1 MNIDFQEILKELEF
15 RVPIGII
22 DLTQESQ
29 VTELVKILR
38 ENGVVNANE
47 YAQRARV
54 IFGYVNEAS
63 KKAAPKKKAATK
75 SKNDDYG
82 DETITYKDDVGKNR
96 TILVKTALGYGKS
109 KKIGQRHAYQAALKY
124 IDKKKGSTAKSE
136 PTGKNKEPK
145 QLGGAELVGGAEKRA
160 AEKKA
165 DKNDKFPKFSET
177 PPDEIYNYMG
187 VMDES
192 GKKILKPK
200 KINDKQFFTEL
211 NQSRKNA
218 FAGEKAGKG
227 GPATTFQEEM
237 SCLIIEITAKNPKL
251 SREDVV
257 KGAVKVLSKS
267 KFAENNELSEDYL
280 YKLGMKSSAGV
291 ELVKDMEKNPKLY
304 DKAPKQPDGYPKSF
318 ALSTLATQNCIHF
331 LTSKLEDSKK
341 TGDKKAIEH
350 YNKELEY
357 FAELSTK
364 ATGKEGDADTVM
376 MYQNPNGYTR
386 FLYITNKQTHS
397 DPKLNHTKKS
407 RANYII
413 SNEVEGSNIKQLI
426 SISNIAA
433 GKTTNMN
440 KQATNSMKEIKS
452 DNKLKKSI
460 ESIPSDI
467 ANAVFGRDS
476 FKPTD
481 EYKKDALKNSLV
493 QEYLNKNKLEATDQ
507 NIIKACIS
515 VVGENG
521 AEQISDSSNGT
532 PGKFLMKMGNVW
544 KEIDA
549 KIKSGKTY
557 KEIESQSKGKN
568 KLFGGKLNAKTLEE
582 IHKNSVLSK
591 LSEIEASRGDSMRGI
606 QKEIVT
612 EINQEDVKYYKNKGL
627 KNSEILEKLKVENGP
642 NAQTYVKTF
651 MSGMHW
657 SRNILGTHDGRMVS
671 SIGNSLTKPEYYREC
686 LATLTDFNGETNTEI
701 GRKKLYDHLV
711 KKIKITP
718 GDDSVVFTNRKGE
731 TKRLGYDTW
740 RTAGGGEKITGTD
753 GEDLIKC
760 LQSKEK
766 VNK

>member
-1 MNIDFQEILKELEF
+1 MNIDFQEILKELEY
-15 RVPIGII
+15 RVPNGII
-22 DLTQESQ
+22 NLNEEHQ
-29 VTELVKILR
+29 VTMLVGILR
-38 ENGVVNANE
+38 ENGVDDANE
-47 YAQRARV
+47 LAQKARV

-63 KKAAPKKKAATK
+63 KTATPKKKPAAK
-75 SKNDDYG
+75 SKNNDYG
-82 DETITYKDDVGKNR
+82 DETVTYKDDAGNKR
-96 TILVKTALGYGKS
+96 TILVKTALGYGDS
-109 KKIGQRHAYQAALKY
+109 KKSGQRQAYQAALKH

-136 PTGKNKEPK
+136 PTSKKPELKPATIK
-145 QLGGAELVGGAEKRA
+145 VSDAEQRA
-160 AEKKA
+160 AEKDSQDLNK
-165 DKNDKFPKFSET
+165 KKKFPKFSET
-177 PPDEIYNYMG
+177 APDEIYNYMG

-211 NQSRKNA
+211 DQSRRNA

-237 SCLIIEITAKNPKL
+237 SCLIIETTAKNPKS

-257 KGAVKVLSKS
+257 KAAVKILSKS
-267 KFAENNELSEDYL
+267 KFAKDNELSEDTL
-280 YKLGMKSSAGV
+280 YKLGLKSSAGV
-291 ELVKDMEKNPKLY
+291 EIIKDMENNPKLY
-304 DKAPKQPDGYPKSF
+304 DKGLKQPEGYPKSF

-341 TGDKKAIEH
+341 SNDKKAIEH

-357 FAELSTK
+357 FSELATK

-376 MYQNPNGYTR
+376 MYQNPNGHTR
-386 FLYITNKQTHS
+386 FLYITNKQTHT

-440 KQATNSMKEIKS
+440 KQATGSMKEIKS
-452 DNKLKKSI
+452 DAKLRKSI

-467 ANAVFGRDS
+467 ANAVYGRDS

-481 EYKKDALKNSLV
+481 EYKKDALKNALV
-493 QEYLNKNKLEATDQ
+493 QDYLMKNKLQPTDQ
-507 NIIKACIS
+507 NIIKACIY
-515 VVGENG
+515 VVGEAG
-521 AEQISDSSNGT
+521 ADQIADSTNGT
-532 PGKFLMKMGNVW
+532 PGKFLMKIGNVW
-544 KEIDA
+544 KEIDS

-557 KEIESQSKGKN
+557 KEIENQSKGKN
-568 KLFGGKLNAKTLEE
+568 KLFGGKLSAKTLEE
-582 IHKNSVLSK
+582 IHKNPVLSK

-612 EINQEDVKYYKNKGL
+612 EINQEDVKHYKNSGL

-671 SIGNSLTKPEYYREC
+671 SIGNSQTKPDYYRDC
-686 LATLTDFNGETNTEI
+686 LATLTDFGGETQSEN
-701 GRKKLYDHLV
+701 GRKQLYDHLV

-766 VNK
+766 